1 MFKILMKK
9 ERKNI
14 THMRKILSITAF
26 IQYDLNLCQT
36 VSPCV
41 INTYHFTLLLFQ
53 KSYSKLKFAKNMHFD
68 CVYMLIRLSC
78 IFDFYTY

>member
-1 MFKILMKK
+1 MKK

-53 KSYSKLKFAKNMHFD
+53 KSYSILKFAKDMHFD